1 MCIDSREF
9 SEGPTIFDDKN
20 EKCEYI
26 PILQEGY
33 DPDFLTGEEYRKLNI
48 EQREKYFNAIDTNKI
63 GGTPNFFR
71 GDAWPGGEWMIL
83 LQLKCNFLP
92 FILRLGS
99 MPVMYVFV
107 TKDFKKAGLLI
118 QD

>member
-71 GDAWPGGEWMIL
+71 GDAYL
-83 LQLKCNFLP
+83 
-92 FILRLGS
+92 
-99 MPVMYVFV
+99 
-107 TKDFKKAGLLI
+107 
-118 QD
+118 